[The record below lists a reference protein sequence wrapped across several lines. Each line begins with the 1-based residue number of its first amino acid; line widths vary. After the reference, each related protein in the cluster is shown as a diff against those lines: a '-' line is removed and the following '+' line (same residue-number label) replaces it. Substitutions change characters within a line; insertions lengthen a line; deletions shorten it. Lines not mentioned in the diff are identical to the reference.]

1 MHLDPPYGAM
11 GLLNFFRTEKI
22 TRGYLFFMKLGGGVS
37 YEARGGGTPAKLFKN
52 KNKNKNTFLDFSR
65 NMFNL
70 NQFFIYFLFM
80 L

>member
-37 YEARGGGTPAKLFKN
+37 YEARGGAPLQNYLKIKIKIKTLFW
-52 KNKNKNTFLDFSR
+52 TFLETCS
-65 NMFNL
+65 
-70 NQFFIYFLFM
+70 I
-80 L
+80 